1 MLEKLGVEIQETRV
15 RAGQSYT
22 NRWTKLGIRKVQE
35 PENHLDFFILFLNTV
50 Q

>member
-1 MLEKLGVEIQETRV
+1 MPEKLGVEIQETRV
-15 RAGQSYT
+15 KAGQSYT

-35 PENHLDFFILFLNTV
+35 PEGHLDFFILFLNTV